1 MTKKRLCGII
11 ARIKTTQKEDG
22 FMKFILSDA
31 SVFSQDNYLKKY
43 AEISVEAG
51 IFNDCSIDCSKYFI
65 FPGFVDVHVHFRE
78 PGFSYKETIATGSAA
93 AARGGYT
100 AVCTM
105 PNLDPVPDNL
115 ENLGKQLEIIKKD
128 AKMKVIPFGSITCA
142 QGGKELA
149 DLEAMAPFVCGFS
162 DDGRGVDNSSL
173 MREAM
178 QRAKALG
185 KVISAHCEDG
195 TQVKDS
201 PEAEWKQIERDIKL
215 ADETGVKYNVCHI
228 STKES
233 VSLIRDAKKSG
244 VDITCET
251 APHYL
256 LFSEKDVI
264 DDGRFRMNPPI
275 RQEAD
280 KQALLEGLCDG
291 TIDMIAT
298 DHAPHSAEEKSKGLK
313 SLNGIVGLEC
323 AFPVLYTELV
333 KKGVIPL
340 DKLIKLM
347 STNPAKRF
355 GIDRDGFCVYDLNAE
370 YAIDVKEFA
379 SMGRCTPFEG
389 KKVFGKCVA
398 TVSGTK
404 LAYVDE
410 KLLKM

>member
-1 MTKKRLCGII
+1 
-11 ARIKTTQKEDG
+11 
-22 FMKFILSDA
+22 MKFIFSGA
-31 SVFSQDNYLKKY
+31 SVFSGDSHLKKY
-43 AEISVEAG
+43 DTFSADAAIDR
-51 IFNDCSIDCSKYFI
+51 DCFVDCSKYSI

-78 PGFSYKETIATGSAA
+78 PGFSYKETVKSGSAA

-105 PNLDPVPDNL
+105 PNLDPVPDSLANL
-115 ENLGKQLEIIKKD
+115 SVQLDIIKRD
-128 AKMKVIPFGSITCA
+128 ACMKVLPFGSITRGE
-142 QGGKELA
+142 QGLA
-149 DLEAMAPFVCGFS
+149 LSDLRAMAPFVCGFS

-178 QRAKALG
+178 QIAKELG

-195 TQVKDS
+195 TQIKDS

-215 ADETGVKYNVCHI
+215 ADEIGVKYHVCHI
-228 STKES
+228 STKVS

-256 LFSEKDVI
+256 VFSEKDVI

-280 KQALLEGLCDG
+280 KLALLEGIVDG
-291 TIDMIAT
+291 TVDMIAT
-298 DHAPHSAEEKSKGLK
+298 DHAPHSKEEKSKGLR

-340 DKLIKLM
+340 ERLITLM
-347 STNPAKRF
+347 STAPAERF
-355 GIDRDGFCVYDLNAE
+355 GIDRDGFCVYDLESE
-370 YAIDVKEFA
+370 YEINVSDFA
-379 SMGRCTPFEG
+379 SMGKCTPFEN
-389 KKVFGKCVA
+389 KKVFGRCVA
-398 TVSGTK
+398 TVSGGK
-404 LAYVDE
+404 IAYIDE
-410 KLLKM
+410 REIY